1 MKKKLLLLS
10 MCFLTLICS
19 SGCSDYSSIRS
30 ELDQVTIQNTLPE
43 VPSRK
48 AKSIKDVEDD
58 VYDQQIAICEMLTD
72 SYEKTYYQ
80 NFTSNNKG
88 SSRKIS
94 EICNDKRMSINKD
107 IQERFYRNIFDLI
120 SDADDCLNPKA
131 YVEKAYDNVLTFY
144 DAYNKYMTDDN
155 KDVNLTNILLNYNER
170 RNVLAH
176 SFLARHE
183 KEVFKAA
190 VAVIEGNAA
199 ADDEFRFYVNKNNL
213 IINALNDEFG
223 GVPKEYAERITA
235 ASTKLAINL
244 VNSLSSLTD
253 KERKELLDDLA
264 VTSPSPSPTITP
276 TPTPRPTL
284 TPAPVM
290 TPRPVVTRVPSTPRP
305 VATVR
310 PVSTPRPPEP
320 TEAPQPEEE
329 VIVQEPEPTEV
340 PQPEEELPEYSF
352 D

>member
-1 MKKKLLLLS
+1 M
-10 MCFLTLICS
+10 
-19 SGCSDYSSIRS
+19 
-30 ELDQVTIQNTLPE
+30 
-43 VPSRK
+43 
-48 AKSIKDVEDD
+48 
-58 VYDQQIAICEMLTD
+58 
-72 SYEKTYYQ
+72 
-80 NFTSNNKG
+80 
-88 SSRKIS
+88 
-94 EICNDKRMSINKD
+94 
-107 IQERFYRNIFDLI
+107 
-120 SDADDCLNPKA
+120 
-131 YVEKAYDNVLTFY
+131 EKAYDNVLTFY

-329 VIVQEPEPTEV
+329 VIVQEPEAAEV

>member
-10 MCFLTLICS
+10 MCSLTLICS
-19 SGCSDYSSIRS
+19 SGCSAYSSIRS

-58 VYDQQIAICEMLTD
+58 VYDQQIAVCEMLTD

-253 KERKELLDDLA
+253 KERKDLLDDLA
-264 VTSPSPSPTITP
+264 VTSPSPSPIRNITW
-276 TPTPRPTL
+276 
-284 TPAPVM
+284 
-290 TPRPVVTRVPSTPRP
+290 
-305 VATVR
+305 
-310 PVSTPRPPEP
+310 
-320 TEAPQPEEE
+320 
-329 VIVQEPEPTEV
+329 
-340 PQPEEELPEYSF
+340 
-352 D
+352 